1 MSHLEL
7 HDRFAVVSDIH
18 GNLPALEAVC
28 RELAREGVEQV
39 INLGDS
45 FSGPLWPAETASFLR
60 DRGWPTLA
68 GNHERYI
75 QSAVGGSA
83 SDAFAARELGPEAI
97 RDIARL
103 PKSFRG
109 RTRKGAS
116 VLFCHG
122 VPDDDCLPWLHTGKP
137 GDYTPATRAE
147 IARHLTTDA
156 LALCGHTHLP
166 RVHRVRDR
174 RVVANPG
181 SVGLPAWLEQRV
193 REPPPPTYLLVE
205 QSAALRVTVRS
216 APYRYEYAAQRAET
230 NGRPEWGFRLR
241 TGVFTAPA
249 P

>member
-68 GNHERYI
+68 GNHERYLH
-75 QSAVGGSA
+75 SGMGGSA

-103 PKSFRG
+103 PKSLRG
-109 RTRKGAS
+109 RIRSGAP

-122 VPDDDCLPWLHTGKP
+122 VPDDDCRPWLHTGKP
-137 GDYTPATRAE
+137 GNYTRATRDE

-166 RVHRVRDR
+166 RVHRAQDR

-193 REPPPPTYLLVE
+193 REPPPPTFLLVE
-205 QSAALRVTVRS
+205 QSATLRVTMRS

-230 NGRPEWGFRLR
+230 NSRTEWAFRLR
-241 TGVFTAPA
+241 TGVFTP
-249 P
+249 PMP

>member
-1 MSHLEL
+1 MVQLDL

-28 RELAREGVEQV
+28 RELAQEGVEQV

-60 DRGWPTLA
+60 DRDWPTLA

-75 QSAVGGSA
+75 LSGAGGSA
-83 SDAFAARELGPEAI
+83 SDRFAARELGQD
-97 RDIARL
+97 RVQDLLRL
-103 PKSFRG
+103 PKALRG
-109 RTRKGAS
+109 RTRSGAS

-122 VPDDDCLPWLHTGKP
+122 VPDNDCRPWLHRGKP
-137 GDYTPATRAE
+137 GRYTPATRTE
-147 IARHLTTDA
+147 IARHLTRDA

-166 RVHRVRDR
+166 RLHRARDR
-174 RVVANPG
+174 RLVANPG

-193 REPPPPTYLLVE
+193 REPPPPTFLLVE
-205 QSAALRVTVRS
+205 QGARLRVTVRS
-216 APYRYEYAAQRAET
+216 TPYRYEYAAQRAET

-241 TGVFTAPA
+241 TGLFTAPTR
-249 P
+249 

>member
-1 MSHLEL
+1 MLQLDL

-18 GNLPALEAVC
+18 GNLPALEAVW
-28 RELAREGVEQV
+28 RELGREKVEQV

-75 QSAVGGSA
+75 LSGAGGSA
-83 SDAFAARELGPEAI
+83 SDAFAARELGPETI
-97 RDIARL
+97 QGIARL
-103 PKSFRG
+103 PKSLRG
-109 RTRKGAS
+109 RTRSGAS

-122 VPDDDCLPWLHTGKP
+122 VPDDDCRPWLHRGKP
-137 GDYTPATRAE
+137 GDYTLATRAE
-147 IARHLTTDA
+147 IARHLTPDA
-156 LALCGHTHLP
+156 LALCGHTHLS
-166 RVHRVRDR
+166 RVHRTRDR

-181 SVGLPAWLEQRV
+181 SVGLPGWLEQRV
-193 REPPPPTYLLVE
+193 REPPPPTFLLVE
-205 QSAALRVTVRS
+205 QGARLRVTVRS
-216 APYRYEYAAQRAET
+216 APYRYEHAAQRAET
-230 NGRPEWGFRLR
+230 NRRPEWGFRLR

>member
-75 QSAVGGSA
+75 HSGMGGSA

-137 GDYTPATRAE
+137 GDYAPATRAE
-147 IARHLTTDA
+147 IARHLTSDA

-193 REPPPPTYLLVE
+193 REPPPPTFLLVE
-205 QSAALRVTVRS
+205 QSATLRVTMRS

-230 NGRPEWGFRLR
+230 NSRTEWAFRLR
-241 TGVFTAPA
+241 TGVFTP
-249 P
+249 PMP